1 LAEVASVAVVLGR
14 ALGAGPER
22 ALRFARAVQLG
33 ADPRLTAR
41 AVYCSSLE
49 EVERFDALFGAHDV
63 AQGARG
69 DSAAPALR
77 GDRGPRPA
85 ARRGEGSDRGGASL
99 TSAGEPGD
107 SEGRPEGVHAAASS
121 EERLRETSFDALT
134 SDELAALRGL
144 MRRLALA
151 TPERRT
157 RRQKRGRR
165 GEHLDLR
172 ATLRRSLRTGGDPVE
187 HARRRRRRK
196 RRTLVMLLDVS
207 GSMEPYSRAF
217 LQFLESGV
225 GGADAEAF
233 VFATR
238 LTRLTRALR
247 GRDPQVAI
255 ARATKAAP
263 DWSGG
268 TRIGAAL
275 KAFNDR
281 HGRRGMARGSVVV
294 ILSDGWERGDP
305 ADVGR
310 EMERLARLAHRIVW
324 VNPRAAATEFAPLA
338 GGMAAALPHVDS
350 LLSGHSVAALDDVIE
365 AISEER
371 TA

>member
-1 LAEVASVAVVLGR
+1 LAEIASLAVALGR
-14 ALGAGPER
+14 ALEAGPER
-22 ALRFARAVQLG
+22 SQRFARAVQLG

-41 AVYCSSLE
+41 CVYCSSPADLD
-49 EVERFDALFGAHDV
+49 RFDQLFASDV
-63 AQGARG
+63 PRG
-69 DSAAPALR
+69 DPSAPVVPGGR
-77 GDRGPRPA
+77 GSQVAG
-85 ARRGEGSDRGGASL
+85 RRGESSDVAASPLVTVAVASGASDEG
-99 TSAGEPGD
+99 APPG
-107 SEGRPEGVHAAASS
+107 VLAAASS
-121 EERLRETSFDALT
+121 EERLRETSFDAL
-134 SDELAALRGL
+134 SPDELVALRAL

-151 TPERRT
+151 PPERRT

-165 GEHLDLR
+165 GERLDLR
-172 ATLRRSLRTGGDPVE
+172 ATIRRSLRTGGDPVQ

-196 RRTLVMLLDVS
+196 PRRLVMLLDVS

-268 TRIGAAL
+268 TRIGPAL
-275 KAFNDR
+275 KGFNDL
-281 HGRRGMARGSVVV
+281 HGRRGMARGAIVV

-305 ADVGR
+305 EVVGR
-310 EMERLARLAHRIVW
+310 EMERLRRLAHRIIW
-324 VNPRAAATEFAPLA
+324 VNPRAAAETFAPLA
-338 GGMAAALPHVDS
+338 GGMAAALPHVDA
-350 LLSGHSVAALDDVIE
+350 LLSGHTLDALEDVVD
-365 AISEER
+365 AIGEER
-371 TA
+371 KP